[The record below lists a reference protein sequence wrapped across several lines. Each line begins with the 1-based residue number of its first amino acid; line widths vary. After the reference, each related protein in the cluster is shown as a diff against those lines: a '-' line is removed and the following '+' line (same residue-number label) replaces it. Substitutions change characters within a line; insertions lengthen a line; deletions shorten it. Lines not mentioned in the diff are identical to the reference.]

1 MTKEILEQFDSATRE
16 FCEVARA
23 IPDEKLHSAQNE
35 GEWSPA
41 YVIHHLADSDAH
53 FLVRFLNVL
62 SSENP
67 TIVPFDE
74 EAFPTALH
82 YPGRTVEISIAAI
95 EASRAHAVDILNE
108 VPDADWNRVGVH
120 SQRGE
125 MSLTDLLA
133 LTTNHRKEHIEQLKK

>member
-23 IPDEKLHSAQNE
+23 IPSERLHAAQSE

-82 YPGRTVEISIAAI
+82 YPGRTVETSIAAI
-95 EASRAHAVDILNE
+95 EASRAHAVDILKE

-125 MSLTDLLA
+125 MTLTALLV

>member
-23 IPDEKLHSAQNE
+23 IPSERLHVAQSE

-74 EAFPTALH
+74 EAFPIALH
-82 YPGRTVEISIAAI
+82 YPGRTVETSLAAI
-95 EASRAHAVDILNE
+95 EASRAHAVDFLKE

-125 MSLTDLLA
+125 MTLTDLLV

>member
-23 IPDEKLHSAQNE
+23 IPSERLHVAQSE

-74 EAFPTALH
+74 EAFPIALH
-82 YPGRTVEISIAAI
+82 YPGRTVETSIAAI
-95 EASRAHAVDILNE
+95 EASRAHAVDILKE

-125 MSLTDLLA
+125 MTLTDLLV